1 MVIELVLTT
10 RPRDLFF
17 HKDEEPV
24 YTHPEADS
32 SDFLIARRLHGGA
45 KEFVERIL
53 RGERSVHSD
62 DDPFSFRESCSGWI
76 AFGVRAFQGGA
87 TVVPED
93 LEAHGSMFENLLRT
107 FAEILGDA
115 AIPPTPDGWIE
126 LRRICIEMGME
137 LGQTG
142 RSW

>member
-1 MVIELVLTT
+1 
-10 RPRDLFF
+10 
-17 HKDEEPV
+17 
-24 YTHPEADS
+24 
-32 SDFLIARRLHGGA
+32 
-45 KEFVERIL
+45 
-53 RGERSVHSD
+53 
-62 DDPFSFRESCSGWI
+62 
-76 AFGVRAFQGGA
+76 
-87 TVVPED
+87 
-93 LEAHGSMFENLLRT
+93 MFENLLRT